1 VTNLNRAKDKALN
14 HLSHEIKTPLSILSA
29 TLGILSKKMG
39 SLTDTSWKRAMERAD
54 RNLSRLLDIQDEVQD
69 ILQARYSET
78 HTFLSLLLDLCSDE
92 LESIAAQEFGEGH
105 ITDVIRK
112 RIDEIFGPK
121 DLTPQKLILS
131 DFVKKRIEELK
142 PQNAHRKVQI
152 STRLTSSSSISLPG
166 EVLQK
171 VFDGLFK
178 NAVENTPDEG
188 KVTVIVARQGQGIE
202 LCVQDEGVGI
212 TEDLQK
218 FVFEGFVSTQDTMQY
233 SSKRPFDFNAGGKGA
248 DLLRIKL
255 FSERYQ
261 FQINLESTRCHY
273 IPRETDVCPGDIMEC
288 EHCRKAEDC
297 RNSGGTVL
305 RVFFPDIKNKTDQ

>member
-1 VTNLNRAKDKALN
+1 
-14 HLSHEIKTPLSILSA
+14 
-29 TLGILSKKMG
+29 
-39 SLTDTSWKRAMERAD
+39 MERAD
-54 RNLSRLLDIQDEVQD
+54 RNLARLLDIQDEVQD
-69 ILQARYSET
+69 ILQARYGET
-78 HTFLSLLLDLCSDE
+78 HAFLSLLLDLCSDE

-121 DLTPQKLILS
+121 DLTPQKLVLS

-142 PQNAHRKVQI
+142 PQFAHRKVQI
-152 STRLTSSSSISLPG
+152 NTHLTSASSIHLPG

-188 KVTVIVARQGQGIE
+188 EVTVIVAGLGQGIE

-218 FVFEGFVSTQDTMQY
+218 LVFEGFVSTQDTMQY

-261 FQINLESTRCHY
+261 FQISMESTRCHY
-273 IPRETDVCPGDIMEC
+273 IPKETDVCPGRISEC
-288 EHCRKAEDC
+288 KHCPENGEC
-297 RNSGGTVL
+297 TESGGTL
-305 RVFFPDIKNKTDQ
+305 FRVYFPHTEK